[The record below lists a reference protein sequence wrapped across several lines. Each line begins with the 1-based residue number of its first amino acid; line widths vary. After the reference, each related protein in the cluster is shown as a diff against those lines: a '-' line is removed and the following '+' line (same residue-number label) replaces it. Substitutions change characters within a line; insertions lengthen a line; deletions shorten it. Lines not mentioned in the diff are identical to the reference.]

1 MDVTHIFESLRGT
14 ELQQENFHENMS
26 FETYMEEYQKRIGTD
41 DKLKELM
48 RIKETEDMVDS
59 VNLETILTTN
69 FVAAKEIIDQ
79 MTIAK
84 RIAMLEDLSKYRIQL
99 YDSFSRYGEKG
110 VPRDEQLSAEDFRIL
125 LGRVKHLEI
134 IQNWLYGI
142 V

>member
-1 MDVTHIFESLRGT
+1 MNVTSIFESLKGT
-14 ELQQENFHENMS
+14 ELQRDDFHENMS
-26 FETYMEEYQKRIGTD
+26 WDEYMQEYEKRIGED

-48 RIKETEDMVDS
+48 RIKKTEEMVDS
-59 VNLETILTTN
+59 ITLETIMSTN
-69 FVAAKEIIDQ
+69 FVSAKEIIDQ

-84 RIAMLEDLSKYRIQL
+84 RIAILNDLSEYRIQL

-110 VPRDEQLSAEDFRIL
+110 VPRDEQLSAEDFRML

-134 IQNWLYGI
+134 LQNWLYGI

>member
-1 MDVTHIFESLRGT
+1 MNVAHTFESLRGT
-14 ELQQENFHENMS
+14 ELQREDFHENMS
-26 FETYMEEYQKRIGTD
+26 FEAYMEEYQKRIGTD

-59 VNLETILTTN
+59 INLETILTTN
-69 FVAAKEIIDQ
+69 FMAAKEVIDQ

-110 VPRDEQLSAEDFRIL
+110 VPRDEQLSAEDFRML

>member
-1 MDVTHIFESLRGT
+1 MNVAHTFESLRGT
-14 ELQQENFHENMS
+14 ELQRNDFHENMS
-26 FETYMEEYQKRIGTD
+26 FEAYMEEYQKRIGTD

-59 VNLETILTTN
+59 INLETILTTN
-69 FVAAKEIIDQ
+69 FMAAKEVIDQ

-110 VPRDEQLSAEDFRIL
+110 VPRDEQLSAEDFRML

>member
-14 ELQQENFHENMS
+14 ELQQEDFHENMS

-69 FVAAKEIIDQ
+69 FVTAKEIIDQ

-110 VPRDEQLSAEDFRIL
+110 VPRDEQLSAEDFRML

>member
-1 MDVTHIFESLRGT
+1 MNVAHTFESLRGT
-14 ELQQENFHENMS
+14 ELQRDDFHENMS
-26 FETYMEEYQKRIGTD
+26 FEAYMEEYQKRIGTD

-59 VNLETILTTN
+59 INLETILTIN
-69 FVAAKEIIDQ
+69 FMAAKEVIDQ

-110 VPRDEQLSAEDFRIL
+110 VPRDEQLSAEDFRML

>member
-1 MDVTHIFESLRGT
+1 MNVTTIFESLKGT
-14 ELQQENFHENMS
+14 ELQRDDFHENMS
-26 FETYMEEYQKRIGTD
+26 WDEYMQEYEKRIGED

-48 RIKETEDMVDS
+48 RIKKTEEMVDS
-59 VNLETILTTN
+59 ITLETIMTSN
-69 FVAAKEIIDQ
+69 FMSAKEIIDQ

-84 RIAMLEDLSKYRIQL
+84 RIAILNDLSEYRIQL

-110 VPRDEQLSAEDFRIL
+110 VPRDEQLSAEDFRML

-134 IQNWLYGI
+134 LQNWLYGI

>member
-1 MDVTHIFESLRGT
+1 MNVTTIFESMRGT
-14 ELQQENFHENMS
+14 ELQRDDFHENMS
-26 FETYMEEYQKRIGTD
+26 WDEYMQEYEKRIGED

-48 RIKETEDMVDS
+48 RIKKTEEMVDS
-59 VNLETILTTN
+59 ITLETIMASN
-69 FVAAKEIIDQ
+69 FMSAKEIIDQ

-84 RIAMLEDLSKYRIQL
+84 RIAILNDLSEYRIQL

-110 VPRDEQLSAEDFRIL
+110 VPRDEQLSAEDFRML

-134 IQNWLYGI
+134 LQNWLYGI

>member
-14 ELQQENFHENMS
+14 ELQREDFHENMS
-26 FETYMEEYQKRIGTD
+26 LETYMEEYQKRIGTD

-110 VPRDEQLSAEDFRIL
+110 VPRDEQLSAEDFRML

>member
-14 ELQQENFHENMS
+14 ELQREDFHENMS

-110 VPRDEQLSAEDFRIL
+110 VPRDEQLSAEDFRML

>member
-1 MDVTHIFESLRGT
+1 MNVTTIFESMRGT
-14 ELQQENFHENMS
+14 ELQRDDFHENMS
-26 FETYMEEYQKRIGTD
+26 WDEYMQEYEKRIGED

-48 RIKETEDMVDS
+48 RIKKTEEMVDS
-59 VNLETILTTN
+59 VTLETIMTSN
-69 FVAAKEIIDQ
+69 FMSAKEIIDQ

-84 RIAMLEDLSKYRIQL
+84 RIAILNDLSEYRIQL

-110 VPRDEQLSAEDFRIL
+110 VPRDEQLSAEDFRML

-134 IQNWLYGI
+134 LQNWLYGI